1 MAIKIVTDSTCDI
14 SSAEA
19 EALGIHI
26 LPLRV
31 RFGEKEYFDGVTLS
45 SQEFYEKLSACEEL
59 PQTSQIPPEEF
70 SNFFARETVDGDEVI
85 GIFISSEL
93 SGTSQSARIGADD
106 MPGVYLVD
114 SLHVTFA
121 LGALVRIAVALRD
134 QGKTASDIVE
144 EIENVKHRLVL
155 SAVVEDISYLVKGGR
170 LSTAGGALVSA
181 LNIKPLIGSKEGKI
195 VSTGVARGMKKG
207 YQTIIQ
213 RMHRDGIDPDYPII
227 FGHTNS
233 PQGAQALR
241 ELAVKFGFEVSDIP
255 LQLIGC
261 VVGTHAG
268 PGAAGVVY
276 VKK

>member
-31 RFGEKEYFDGVTLS
+31 RFGENEYLDGITLS
-45 SQEFYEKLSACEEL
+45 SQDFYEKLSSSEEL

-70 SNFFARETVDGDEVI
+70 SKFFSRETMDGDEVI
-85 GIFISSEL
+85 GIFISSDL
-93 SGTSQSARIGADD
+93 SGTVQSARIGADD

-121 LGALVRIAVALRD
+121 LGALVRIAASRRD

-144 EIENVKHRLVL
+144 ELENVKHRVVL
-155 SAVVEDISYLVKGGR
+155 SAVVDDISYLVKGGR
-170 LSTAGGALVSA
+170 LSTTSGAIVSA
-181 LNIKPLIGSKEGKI
+181 LNIKPLIGSREGKI
-195 VSTGVARGMKKG
+195 VPIGVSRGMKKG
-207 YQTIIQ
+207 YQTLIH
-213 RMHRDGIDPDYPII
+213 RMKNDDIDPDYPII

-233 PQGAQALR
+233 PTGAHLLR
-241 ELAVKFGFEVSDIP
+241 ELAVKAGFAVSP
-255 LQLIGC
+255 LPSQMIGC
-261 VVGTHAG
+261 VVGAHAG